1 MTQAHHND
9 PYLLM
14 RANSYKMVRGEAMK
28 HLILYHLIF
37 NTGIF
42 AQFFQNALDCK
53 LRETKTG
60 LIPCCMFGL

>member
-1 MTQAHHND
+1 MRDRSLICMT
-9 PYLLM
+9 L
-14 RANSYKMVRGEAMK
+14 YKIDDNV
-28 HLILYHLIF
+28 YHLIF